1 MHNNGGTAA
10 FVMRFPLTISRM
22 EVKNM
27 EAFLSTMSAFVML
40 LFVLWI
46 SGIAALEHSDNQLLQ
61 EQQEK
66 EETK

>member
-1 MHNNGGTAA
+1 
-10 FVMRFPLTISRM
+10 
-22 EVKNM
+22 M

-61 EQQEK
+61 EQKEK
-66 EETK
+66 EESK

>member
-1 MHNNGGTAA
+1 
-10 FVMRFPLTISRM
+10 M

-46 SGIAALEHSDNQLLQ
+46 SGIAALEHSDNQLLL
-61 EQQEK
+61 EQK
-66 EETK
+66 EQGEFK

>member
-1 MHNNGGTAA
+1 
-10 FVMRFPLTISRM
+10 
-22 EVKNM
+22 M

-46 SGIAALEHSDNQLLQ
+46 SGIAALECSDNQLLQ

-66 EETK
+66 EESK